1 MKNSIILILIICS
14 VFLWGCNT
22 SGVQRLSGEKFSPKA
37 PDADVEMFVGT
48 ISRDHIPVAILNSK
62 HYTDQSDDSKAK
74 MLANLKELA
83 REAGA
88 DAVMEI
94 RILPKRFEGMVVDE
108 KPPFPA
114 WKPGN
119 YYGYFMRGKAIVYR
133 DKNNQ

>member
-1 MKNSIILILIICS
+1 MKNSVILILIICS

-22 SGVQRLSGEKFSPKA
+22 PSVQRLSGENFSPKP
-37 PDADVEMFVGT
+37 PDITVEMFVGT
-48 ISRDHIPVAILNSK
+48 ITKDHIPIAILNSK
-62 HYTDQSDDSKAK
+62 HYMDQSDESKAM
-74 MLANLKELA
+74 MLANLRDMA
-83 REAGA
+83 RELGA

-108 KPPFPA
+108 SPPFPA

>member
-1 MKNSIILILIICS
+1 MKNSVILILILCL
-14 VFLWGCNT
+14 VFLLGCNT
-22 SGVQRLSGEKFSPKA
+22 PSAQRITEDKFPPKP

-48 ISRDHIPVAILNSK
+48 ISQDHIPIAILNSRR
-62 HYTDQSDDSKAK
+62 YPDQSEENKVL
-74 MLANLKELA
+74 MLASLKDMA
-83 REAGA
+83 RKLGA

-133 DKNNQ
+133 DKKSQ